1 MSAHSSIDLG
11 SNYERLTGNCTRIVA
26 EEIARTISPPI
37 TTSSFVLDNACG
49 PGIVTEQIKLL
60 YPDAKIL
67 ASDIAPVMIEQVKE
81 RIEREAWTDVEAVIM
96 DGRDLSGLKD
106 ESVSHAITAFGMLD
120 PVDEEAGVKTAKAMY
135 RVLKVGGVA
144 MFANWAG
151 MYESDSAVSLV
162 C

>member
-106 ESVSHAITAFGMLD
+106 ESVPCDHGLWNAGSRRRRGWCEDGESHVPSL
-120 PVDEEAGVKTAKAMY
+120 
-135 RVLKVGGVA
+135 
-144 MFANWAG
+144 
-151 MYESDSAVSLV
+151 ESGRSRDV
-162 C
+162 CELGWYV